1 MATIKITAAD
11 NELFLVAYQWGNSYL
26 LAHIMSGANNPVNV
40 TLNLS
45 KGQYAGPVT
54 LNGVTQALSSSS
66 AVTLDAGTYSLMAIG
81 VNWGGGISFAV
92 NVDGTNLTFTN
103 SPIKNTDG
111 TVAEAVSN
119 LYSLVVS

>member
-26 LAHIMSGANNPVNV
+26 LAHIMSGGGNPVNV

-45 KGQYAGPVT
+45 KGQYAGPVA

-81 VNWGGGISFAV
+81 VNWGGPISFAV
-92 NVDGTNLTFTN
+92 NVDGTNLAFTN
-103 SPIKNTDG
+103 SPIKNPDG